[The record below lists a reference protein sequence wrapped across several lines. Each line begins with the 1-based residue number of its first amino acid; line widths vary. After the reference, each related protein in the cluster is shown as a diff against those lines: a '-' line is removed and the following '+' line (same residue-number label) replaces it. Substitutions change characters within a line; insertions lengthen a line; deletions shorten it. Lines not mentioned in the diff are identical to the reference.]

1 MSRNHGAWRRA
12 LQHREF
18 ALYVA
23 GKTAN
28 QLALQVLHVAVGWQV
43 YTLTQNPLHLG
54 LIGLSQFLPFV
65 LFVLPAGQLADRVDR
80 KLIIVG
86 CYALHL
92 LAGGALLALALTGRV
107 SVAPVFAVMAL
118 LGMARAF
125 TSPAQQSLLPNLV
138 PPAFFAQAV
147 AINSSTWQL
156 AAITGPALG
165 GVLYLAGA
173 GVAYGVSVVLL
184 ALGLALATL
193 VKAPP
198 MPERS
203 AGDAG
208 ESRWHELLAGLRFV
222 RHRPMVLG
230 AMSLDLFAVLFG
242 GATAL
247 LPAIASDVLQVGP
260 AGLGLLRA
268 APGVGATAVAMMLAW
283 RPPERHCGRWLFA
296 GVALFGLS
304 TVAFGLSTSFVWSL
318 VVLAVMGGADMLGVY
333 FRQLLVQLETPDSLR
348 GRVSAVNSMFIGASN
363 ELGEFESGI
372 TAAWW
377 GVRPAIVVGGVAT
390 LVVTGLWTR
399 WFGTLYRL
407 DRMPRHT
414 RGT

>member
-1 MSRNHGAWRRA
+1 MVRNHGALSQA

-43 YTLTQNPLHLG
+43 YALTKNPLHLG

-65 LFVLPAGQLADRVDR
+65 VFVLPAGQLADRVDR

-92 LAGGALLALALTGRV
+92 AAGVALLLLALTGTASAWAIFV
-107 SVAPVFAVMAL
+107 VMMS
-118 LGMARAF
+118 LGLARAF
-125 TSPAQQSLLPNLV
+125 ASPAQQSILPNLV

-147 AINSSTWQL
+147 AINSSSWQL

-165 GVLYLAGA
+165 GLLYLAGA

-184 ALGLALATL
+184 LVGLVLATQ

-198 MPERS
+198 MPARAPAE
-203 AGDAG
+203 A
-208 ESRWHELLAGLRFV
+208 EQSRWHEVLAGLRFV
-222 RHRPMVLG
+222 WNRPKVLG

-247 LPAIASDVLQVGP
+247 LPAIASDVLAVGP

-268 APGVGATAVAMMLAW
+268 APGVGATAVAMVLAW
-283 RPPERHCGRWLFA
+283 RPPQRHCGRWLFA

-304 TVAFGLSTSFVWSL
+304 TVAFGASTSFFASL
-318 VVLAVMGGADMLGVY
+318 AALVVMGGADMLGVY

-363 ELGEFESGI
+363 ELGEFESGV

-377 GVRPAIVVGGVAT
+377 GIRPAILVGGAAT
-390 LVVTGLWTR
+390 LLVTAVWTR
-399 WFGTLYRL
+399 WFPDLYRL
-407 DRMPRHT
+407 DRMPQHARNP
-414 RGT
+414 

>member
-1 MSRNHGAWRRA
+1 MVRNPGAWRQA

-43 YTLTQNPLHLG
+43 YALTKNPLHLG

-65 LFVLPAGQLADRVDR
+65 VFVLPAGQLADRVDR

-92 LAGGALLALALTGRV
+92 ASGAALLALSLAGSTTAWPIFIV
-107 SVAPVFAVMAL
+107 MMAL
-118 LGMARAF
+118 GVARAF
-125 TSPAQQSLLPNLV
+125 TSPAQQSILPNLV

-147 AINSSTWQL
+147 AINSSSWQL

-165 GVLYLAGA
+165 GLLYLAGA
-173 GVAYGVSVVLL
+173 GVAYGISVVLL
-184 ALGLALATL
+184 LLGLVLATQ

-198 MPERS
+198 MPARTPGV
-203 AGDAG
+203 A
-208 ESRWHELLAGLRFV
+208 ESRWHEVLAGLRFV
-222 RHRPMVLG
+222 WHRPKVLG

-247 LPAIASDVLQVGP
+247 LPAIASDVLSVGP

-268 APGVGATAVAMMLAW
+268 APGVGATLVAMALAW
-283 RPPERHCGRWLFA
+283 RPPQRHCGRWLFG

-304 TVAFGLSTSFVWSL
+304 TVAFGASTSFAGSL
-318 VVLAVMGGADMLGVY
+318 GALAVMGGADMLGVY
-333 FRQLLVQLETPDSLR
+333 YRQLLVQLETPDSLR

-363 ELGEFESGI
+363 ELGEFESGV

-377 GVRPAIVVGGVAT
+377 GVRPAILVGGAAT

-399 WFGTLYRL
+399 WFPDLYRL
-407 DRMPRHT
+407 DRMPQHARES
-414 RGT
+414 

>member
-1 MSRNHGAWRRA
+1 MSGNHGAWRRA

-43 YTLTQNPLHLG
+43 YSLTQNPLHLG

-65 LFVLPAGQLADRVDR
+65 LLVLPAGQLADRVDR
-80 KLIIVG
+80 KLIIVC

-92 LAGGALLALALTGRV
+92 FAGVALLALALGGRV
-107 SVAPVFAVMAL
+107 SVLPIFVVMAL
-118 LGMARAF
+118 LGLARAF

-165 GVLYLAGA
+165 GLLTVAGA
-173 GVAYGVSVVLL
+173 GVAYGVSVALL
-184 ALGLALATL
+184 ALGLVLAML

-198 MPERS
+198 MPERLP
-203 AGDAG
+203 GDTKA
-208 ESRWHELLAGLRFV
+208 SRWHEVLAGLRFV
-222 RHRPMVLG
+222 WNRPMVLG

-247 LPAIASDVLQVGP
+247 LPAVASDILEVGP

-268 APGVGATAVAMMLAW
+268 APGVGATAVAMVLAW
-283 RPPERHCGRWLFA
+283 RPPVRHCGRWLFA

-304 TVAFGLSTSFVWSL
+304 TLAFGLSTHFTASL
-318 VVLAVMGGADMLGVY
+318 LALVVMGGADMLGVY

-363 ELGEFESGI
+363 ELGEFESGV

-390 LVVTGLWTR
+390 LAVTALWTR
-399 WFGTLYRL
+399 WFGVLYRL
-407 DRMPRHT
+407 DRMPLHR
-414 RGT
+414 RSD